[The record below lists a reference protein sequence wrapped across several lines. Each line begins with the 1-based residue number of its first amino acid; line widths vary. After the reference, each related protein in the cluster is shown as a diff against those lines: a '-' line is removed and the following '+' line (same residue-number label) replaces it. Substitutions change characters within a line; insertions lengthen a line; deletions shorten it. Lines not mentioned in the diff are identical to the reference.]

1 MDEKMKKFKFELG
14 DTLDDTVTGY
24 TGVAT
29 ARCEYLG
36 VENARYCLE
45 NMENGKPVEV
55 WFDENRLR
63 KCDSDGQK

>member
-1 MDEKMKKFKFELG
+1 MNEKMKKCKVELG
-14 DTLDDTVTGY
+14 TRMTDIVTGFV
-24 TGVAT
+24 GIAT

-45 NMENGKPVEV
+45 NMENGKPVEA

-63 KCDSDGQK
+63 KCDPNGR